1 MIRRVILAVE
11 GTTDARR
18 VAVVWRCVGGALPL
32 TGIVA
37 SEAFFLVPRELR
49 AQMPAL
55 YALLCGYYRQDPAA
69 G

>member
-37 SEAFFLVPRELR
+37 SEAFFDVHTTTPCPSTR
-49 AQMPAL
+49 
-55 YALLCGYYRQDPAA
+55 
-69 G
+69 